1 MASITAPTP
10 DTLVTLKINIEGSN
24 RRFKLPLRDL
34 GASTLPD
41 KLRYLL
47 AIPPTSEAIFERYSD
62 SAAAFIILDSTN
74 PSVYKQLYRAAKAK
88 LKLRLK
94 VTIKDKVP
102 VMPKPATVEDEEPTP
117 AKIVEAKDMHTFES
131 AMPTSGYSGSSKARE
146 VAGKEKVDK
155 VVDTFA
161 SMQKNFDELALG
173 IGAYKTQLELASSSS
188 PSLIP
193 IAPFSTDRVSQEER
207 NNQAD
212 YSKASLPKPAARP
225 KSPAPVTGNFAVYC
239 NSCSVPIPDI
249 HYHCSTCDDGD
260 FDLCPDCNDAGI
272 TCNGDH
278 WLIKRIVDKGK
289 YIHSTTEK
297 LAPKQFSAYRP
308 IAPKPPQYSA
318 SQTTLV
324 APAVEEKVPIP
335 TRTCNSCIL
344 ELSEDRFVTCTD
356 CDDFDLCI
364 QCHLSLKHGHNP
376 KHAFAFVDEDANH
389 SPVAHALLAPGR
401 NTAHAAVCDG
411 CDKYI
416 FGVRYKCL
424 DCPDWDYCD
433 SCIANASFIHP
444 RHRFVPLYESISST
458 GARQQVVK
466 ARHHGIFC
474 DGPLCNHNGNSMSA
488 YITGD
493 RYKCAVCHDT
503 DFCASCEASP
513 SNPHNKT
520 HPLIKFKTPVRNV
533 SVTTLGDHPNGKP
546 MAPMGDRRPDNQ
558 TTSKATETTPAQST
572 NAATQVQTVADVK
585 PTEVKTEEPIK
596 VEEAP
601 MVEEAPVVEEA
612 AKELPA
618 PVEEELVAHFV
629 HDAVA
634 DGTIMT
640 PNSVFEQTWYLRNG
654 GKTSWPAGCSVRFV
668 GGDNM
673 CAVDPEHPASV
684 HELVSAA
691 ESTTCYTEV
700 APGQEYGF
708 TVLMRTPSRA
718 GNFISYWRLTTPTGE
733 KFGHRLWCDITVN
746 EPTPVVKEEP
756 RKVVSLSSISDM
768 IQHAIDEKAA
778 KIDAIEVE
786 AAKNEVAQ
794 AEAAKVEAIQL
805 EAAKVEA
812 VQLEAECNDDAASTK
827 AEGSQMI
834 FPKLDKESPISSVH
848 EEAQQAPEDVPAS
861 EEIFNDDFEEFNQ
874 NFEDD
879 EADDGF
885 MTDEEYDILD
895 ASDEEYL
902 AEQESVS
909 KK

>member
-62 SAAAFIILDSTN
+62 SAAAFIVLDSTN

-102 VMPKPATVEDEEPTP
+102 VMPKPATVEDEVPTP
-117 AKIVEAKDMHTFES
+117 AKIVEAKDMHTSES
-131 AMPTSGYSGSSKARE
+131 AMPASGYSESSKTRE
-146 VAGKEKVDK
+146 VANVEELERGRQSFHDS
-155 VVDTFA
+155 VDT
-161 SMQKNFDELALG
+161 MQKTAGDAALCAYKSQLALAESVYG
-173 IGAYKTQLELASSSS
+173 PL
-188 PSLIP
+188 
-193 IAPFSTDRVSQEER
+193 STDRVSREEK
-207 NNQAD
+207 NNQVD
-212 YSKASLPKPAARP
+212 DSKASLPKPAARS
-225 KSPAPVTGNFAVYC
+225 KSPPPVIGSFAVYC
-239 NSCSVPIPDI
+239 NGCNAPIPDI

-260 FDLCPDCNDAGI
+260 FDLCPDCNDNGV

-308 IAPKPPQYSA
+308 VVPKFPQYSA

-324 APAVEEKVPIP
+324 APAVEEKVPVP
-335 TRTCNSCIL
+335 TRTCNSCIV

-376 KHAFAFVDEDANH
+376 KHAFAFVDEDATH
-389 SPVAHALLAPGR
+389 SPIAHALLAPGR
-401 NTAHAAVCDG
+401 NAAHAAVCDG

-416 FGVRYKCL
+416 FGVRHKCL

-444 RHRFVPLYESISST
+444 RHRFVPLYESNSST

-474 DGPLCNHNGNSMSA
+474 DGPLCNRNGSSTNA

-503 DFCASCEASP
+503 DFCACCEASP

-533 SVTTLGDHPNGKP
+533 SVTTLGDHPSGRP
-546 MAPMGDRRPDNQ
+546 MAPMGDRRPEDQ
-558 TTSKATETTPAQST
+558 TISKATETTPAQST
-572 NAATQVQTVADVK
+572 NAATQVQTVAEVK
-585 PTEVKTEEPIK
+585 PIEVKSEEPIK
-596 VEEAP
+596 AEETA
-601 MVEEAPVVEEA
+601 VVEET

-618 PVEEELVAHFV
+618 PVEEELIAHFV
-629 HDAVA
+629 RDAVA

-708 TVLMRTPSRA
+708 TVLMRTPNRA

-746 EPTPVVKEEP
+746 EPTPIVKEEP
-756 RKVVSLSSISDM
+756 EEEEKEVFTLSEVNDM
-768 IQHAIDEKAA
+768 VQHIEDERAA
-778 KIDAIEVE
+778 KIQAVEVE

-794 AEAAKVEAIQL
+794 VEAAKI
-805 EAAKVEA
+805 A
-812 VQLEAECNDDAASTK
+812 VAEFEAEFYDDAVSSK

-848 EEAQQAPEDVPAS
+848 EEAQQAAERVPAS

-874 NFEDD
+874 NFEED